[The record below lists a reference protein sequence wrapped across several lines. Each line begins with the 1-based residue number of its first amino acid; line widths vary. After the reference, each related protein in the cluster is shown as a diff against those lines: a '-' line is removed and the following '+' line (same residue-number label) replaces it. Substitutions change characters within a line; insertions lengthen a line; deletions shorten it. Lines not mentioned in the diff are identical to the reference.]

1 VRSGQH
7 VSPYTVKTVGQRP
20 PKGWALFIAMHGGG
34 GAPQELNDSQWRH
47 MQIYYR
53 DHPEVDGYRYLALR
67 APNNEW
73 NGFYTSYIYPLIA
86 NLIEQFL
93 LFGDVDPDKVGRV
106 FAGRR
111 CYALE
116 KLETVIADLQIPILV
131 LTARPEGLQEVV
143 DRGVKAGVRSFLNF
157 VPKTLTVPDGCFV
170 EHIDISAKLEK
181 LSFLSRQDEGQM
193 ETAI

>member
-1 VRSGQH
+1 
-7 VSPYTVKTVGQRP
+7 
-20 PKGWALFIAMHGGG
+20 
-34 GAPQELNDSQWRH
+34 
-47 MQIYYR
+47 
-53 DHPEVDGYRYLALR
+53 
-67 APNNEW
+67 
-73 NGFYTSYIYPLIA
+73 
-86 NLIEQFL
+86 
-93 LFGDVDPDKVGRV
+93 V